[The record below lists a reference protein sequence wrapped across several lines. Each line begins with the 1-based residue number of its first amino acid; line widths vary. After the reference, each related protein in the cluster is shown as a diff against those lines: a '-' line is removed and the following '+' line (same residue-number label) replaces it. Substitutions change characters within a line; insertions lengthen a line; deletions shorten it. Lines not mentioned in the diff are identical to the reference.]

1 MATTWTIAIDWD
13 RNGEFSGDDIVTERA
28 VWVNWFLG
36 FREPYMEIAQNA
48 MLGLVLDNRDR
59 RFSPENEDAANPL
72 AGKIQPLRPVR
83 VTSNDGTTTRTH
95 WSGWVESV
103 HPAANKYGE
112 RLVKILC
119 TGGLQFLSSTQT
131 KIELQEN
138 QRSDQIIDTL
148 IKEVIFPP
156 ALSDAWVIGDPDY
169 SKLGQSTKLANLE
182 AYSNYEEGVLTLNM
196 VGDNWVR
203 QGGYSDQ
210 LKDTFDV
217 YRGIRDVTAAER
229 GKFFFDREGRAVFWN
244 RHHILD
250 KDDID
255 ATFDDAM
262 TDMKYTFASPDQ
274 TKNEIIVTCHPRSV
288 AAEPM
293 TLWELK
299 DAVIRVAPG
308 ATREV
313 YVKYKDEK
321 EKRIGGKDVTVEG
334 VEYLQGSCTVEVE
347 AKANGANLVFK
358 NESEDTE
365 AVIETCLVK
374 GRKIVDEGQMDARA
388 IDQTSITY
396 YGRRTMNI
404 NLPSID
410 DLDQAQLIAD
420 FERDRRKTPFGLAQM
435 ITLQS
440 HAERGGARHADQLGL
455 TIGSLVRLRETQTDH
470 EGTYFIIGEAH
481 ELARGGVHWT
491 TSWYLEPQVETL
503 PWRLGDSSRSQL
515 DMSAYLAY

>member
-1 MATTWTIAIDWD
+1 MTTRWTIGIDWD
-13 RNGEFSGDDIVTERA
+13 RDGDYTDETARVLSA
-28 VWVNWFLG
+28 SWALG
-36 FREPYMEIAQNA
+36 FQQAYMNVGNDAQLTLILRN
-48 MLGLVLDNRDR
+48 DDR
-59 RFSPENEDAANPL
+59 RFTPENSSGSLYGKL
-72 AGKIQPLRPVR
+72 APLRPVKIE
-83 VTSNDGTTTRTH
+83 SNDGTTTRRH
-95 WSGWVESV
+95 FSGWVQSI
-103 HPAANKYGE
+103 HPAANRHGE
-112 RLVKILC
+112 RIAMIRVS
-119 TGGLQFLSSTQT
+119 GAMQFLKATET

-138 QRSDQIIDTL
+138 QRSDRIIDAL
-148 IKEVIFPP
+148 INEVIFPP
-156 ALSDAWVIGDPDY
+156 ALSDSWVLGDPDY
-169 SKLGQSTKLANLE
+169 SKLGESTKLANLE
-182 AYSNYEEGVLTLNM
+182 AYSNYEEGALTLNM

-217 YRGIRDVTAAER
+217 YRGIRDITAAER
-229 GKFFFDREGRAVFWN
+229 GKFFFDREGKAVFWN

-250 KDDID
+250 KDALD
-255 ATFDDAM
+255 ATLDDDM
-262 TDMKYTFASPDQ
+262 TDMKYTFASLDQ
-274 TKNEIIVTCHPRSV
+274 TKNEIIVTCHPRSL
-288 AAEPM
+288 AAAPT

-299 DAVIRVAPG
+299 DAIIRVAPG
-308 ATREV
+308 ETREV

-321 EKRIGGKDVTVEG
+321 DKRIGGKDVTVEG
-334 VEYLQGSCTVEVE
+334 LEYLQGTCTVEVE

-358 NESEDTE
+358 NESADTE
-365 AVIETCLVK
+365 AVVEKCLVK

-396 YGRRTMNI
+396 FGRRTMNI

-410 DLDQAQLIAD
+410 DLDQAQYIAD

-440 HAERGGARHADQLGL
+440 HAERGGARHADQLAL

-470 EGTYFIIGEAH
+470 DGTYFIIGEAH
-481 ELARGGVHWT
+481 ELARGGKHWT

-503 PWRLGDSSRSQL
+503 PWKLEDSSRSQL

>member
-1 MATTWTIAIDWD
+1 MTTRWTIGIDWD
-13 RNGEFSGDDIVTERA
+13 RDGNYTDETAKVLSA
-28 VWVNWFLG
+28 KWMLG
-36 FREPYMEIAQNA
+36 FQQAYTGAGNDAQLTLIMRN
-48 MLGLVLDNRDR
+48 DDK
-59 RFSPENEDAANPL
+59 RFTPEHSAGNLYGKL
-72 AGKIQPLRPVR
+72 APLRPVKIE
-83 VTSNDGTTTRTH
+83 SNDGTTTRRH
-95 WSGWVESV
+95 FSGWVQTI
-103 HPAANKYGE
+103 HPAANRNGE
-112 RLVKILC
+112 RIAMIRVS
-119 TGGLQFLSSTQT
+119 GAMQFLKATET

-138 QRSDQIIDTL
+138 QRSDQIIDAL
-148 IKEVIFPP
+148 VNEVIFPP
-156 ALSDAWVIGDPDY
+156 ALSDAWVVGDPDY

-182 AYSNYEEGVLTLNM
+182 AYSDYEEGALTLNM

-210 LKDTFDV
+210 AKDTFDV
-217 YRGIRDVTAAER
+217 YRGIRDITAAER
-229 GKFFFDREGRAVFWN
+229 GKFFFDREGKAVFWN

-255 ATFDDAM
+255 GSFDDAM
-262 TDMKYTFASPDQ
+262 TDMKYTFASLDQ

-288 AAEPM
+288 AAEPT

-299 DAVIRVAPG
+299 DAIIRVAPG

-334 VEYLQGSCTVEVE
+334 VEYLQGRCAVEVE

-358 NESEDTE
+358 NESDDTE
-365 AVIETCLVK
+365 AVVEKCQVK

-388 IDQTSITY
+388 IDQPSITY
-396 YGRRTMNI
+396 FGRRTMNI

-410 DLDQAQLIAD
+410 DLDQAQHIAD
-420 FERDRRKTPFGLAQM
+420 FERNRRKTPFGLAQT

-440 HAERGGARHADQLGL
+440 HAERGGGRHNDQLAL
-455 TIGSLVRLRETQTDH
+455 TIGSLVRLQETQTDH
-470 EGTYFIIGEAH
+470 DGTYFIIGEAQ

-491 TSWYLEPQVETL
+491 TTWYLEPQVETL
-503 PWRLGDSSRSQL
+503 PWRLDDASRSQL

>member
-1 MATTWTIAIDWD
+1 MATKWKVEVDWNRD
-13 RNGEFSGDDIVTERA
+13 GTYSEVTEYVTEA
-28 VWVNWFLG
+28 QWFLG
-36 FREPYMEIAQNA
+36 FRAPYLGTASEAFLHLTLNNA
-48 MLGLVLDNRDR
+48 DR
-59 RFSPENEDAANPL
+59 RFSPENSSGPL
-72 AGKIQPLRPVR
+72 FGNLVPLRPLR
-83 VTSNDGTTTRTH
+83 VTSDDGSTVRTH
-95 WSGWVESV
+95 WSGWINMIE
-103 HPAANKYGE
+103 PAANKYGA
-112 RLVKILC
+112 RLAYIVA
-119 TGGLQFLSSTQT
+119 TGAMQFLKATET

-138 QRSDQIIDTL
+138 QRSDRIIDTL
-148 IKEVIFPP
+148 VNEVIFPP
-156 ALSDAWVIGDPDY
+156 ALNDSWVLGDPDY
-169 SKLGQSTKLANLE
+169 SKLGQSTRLANLE

-196 VGDNWVR
+196 AGDNWVR

-217 YRGIRDVTAAER
+217 YRGIRDITAAER
-229 GKFFFDREGRAVFWN
+229 GKFFFDREGKAVFWN

-250 KDDID
+250 KDEID
-255 ATFDDAM
+255 ATLDDDM
-262 TDMKYTFASPDQ
+262 TDMKYTFASLDQ

-288 AAEPM
+288 AAAPT

-308 ATREV
+308 ETREV

-321 EKRIGGKDVTVEG
+321 DKRIGGKDVTVEG

-358 NESEDTE
+358 NESADTE
-365 AVIETCLVK
+365 AVVKKCLVV

-396 YGRRTMNI
+396 FGRRTMNI

-410 DLDQAQLIAD
+410 DLDQARYIAD

-440 HAERGGARHADQLGL
+440 HAERGGARHADQLAL
-455 TIGSLVRLRETQTDH
+455 TVGSLVRLRETQTDH

-481 ELARGGVHWT
+481 ELARGGKHWT

-503 PWRLGDSSRSQL
+503 PWKPDDSSRSHL

>member
-1 MATTWTIAIDWD
+1 MI
-13 RNGEFSGDDIVTERA
+13 RVSG
-28 VWVNWFLG
+28 
-36 FREPYMEIAQNA
+36 A
-48 MLGLVLDNRDR
+48 M
-59 RFSPENEDAANPL
+59 
-72 AGKIQPLRPVR
+72 
-83 VTSNDGTTTRTH
+83 
-95 WSGWVESV
+95 
-103 HPAANKYGE
+103 
-112 RLVKILC
+112 
-119 TGGLQFLSSTQT
+119 QFLKATET

-148 IKEVIFPP
+148 INEVIFPP
-156 ALSDAWVIGDPDY
+156 ALSDSWVLGDPDY

-182 AYSNYEEGVLTLNM
+182 AYSNFEEGVLTLNM

-217 YRGIRDVTAAER
+217 YRGIRDITAAER
-229 GKFFFDREGRAVFWN
+229 GKFFFDREGKAVFWN

-250 KDDID
+250 KDAVD
-255 ATFDDAM
+255 AGFDDAM
-262 TDMKYTFASPDQ
+262 TDMKYTFASLDQ
-274 TKNEIIVTCHPRSV
+274 TKNEIIVTCHPRSL
-288 AAEPM
+288 AAEPT

-308 ATREV
+308 ETREV

-334 VEYLQGSCTVEVE
+334 LEYLQGTCTVEVE

-358 NESEDTE
+358 NESADTE
-365 AVIETCLVK
+365 AVVEKCLVK

-396 YGRRTMNI
+396 FGRRTMNI

-410 DLDQAQLIAD
+410 DLDQAQYIAD

-440 HAERGGARHADQLGL
+440 HAERGGARHADQLAL
-455 TIGSLVRLRETQTDH
+455 TVGSLVRLRETQTDH

-481 ELARGGVHWT
+481 ELARGGKHWT

-503 PWRLGDSSRSQL
+503 PWKLEDSSRSHL

>member
-13 RNGEFSGDDIVTERA
+13 RDGEFSGDDIVTERA
-28 VWVNWFLG
+28 VWINWFLG
-36 FREPYMEIAQNA
+36 FREPYKDIAQNSV
-48 MLGLVLDNRDR
+48 LGLVLDNRDR
-59 RFSPENEDAANPL
+59 RFSPENEDAGNPL

-119 TGGLQFLSSTQT
+119 TGGLQFLSSTET

-138 QRSDQIIDTL
+138 QRSDQIIDAL
-148 IKEVIFPP
+148 IQEVIFPP
-156 ALSDAWVIGDPDY
+156 ALSDSWVLGDPDY
-169 SKLGQSTKLANLE
+169 SKLGESTKLANLE
-182 AYSNYEEGVLTLNM
+182 AFRDYEEGVLTLNLA
-196 VGDNWVR
+196 GDNWVR

-210 LKDTFDV
+210 EKDTFDV
-217 YRGIRDVTAAER
+217 YRGIRDITAAER
-229 GKFFFDREGRAVFWN
+229 GKFYFDREGKAVFWN

-250 KDDID
+250 KDTAD
-255 ATFDDAM
+255 ASFDDAM
-262 TDMKYTFASPDQ
+262 TDMKYTFASLDQ

-288 AAEPM
+288 GAAPT

-308 ATREV
+308 ERREV

-321 EKRIGGKDVTVEG
+321 DKRIGGKDVTVED
-334 VEYLQGSCTVEVE
+334 VEYFQGSCTVEVE

-358 NESEDTE
+358 NESERTE
-365 AVIETCLVK
+365 AIVEQCVVK
-374 GRKIVDEGQMDARA
+374 GRKIVDEGQMDARS

-396 YGRRTMNI
+396 FGRRTMNI

-410 DLDQAQLIAD
+410 DLDQAQYIAD
-420 FERDRRKTPFGLAQM
+420 FERNRRKTPFGLAQM

-440 HAERGGARHADQLGL
+440 HAEDGGARHADQLGL
-455 TIGSLVRLRETQTDH
+455 TIGSLIELQETQTDH
-470 EGTYFIIGEAH
+470 DGTYIIIGEAH
-481 ELARGGVHWT
+481 ELARGGKHWT

-503 PWRLGDSSRSQL
+503 PWKLGHATRGQL
-515 DMSAYLAY
+515 ERGTYLAY

>member
-1 MATTWTIAIDWD
+1 MTTRWTIGIDWD
-13 RNGEFSGDDIVTERA
+13 RDGSYRDETARVLSA
-28 VWVNWFLG
+28 KWMLG
-36 FREPYMEIAQNA
+36 FQQAYMDVSNDAQLTLIMRN
-48 MLGLVLDNRDR
+48 DDK
-59 RFSPENEDAANPL
+59 RFTPENSSGSLYGKL
-72 AGKIQPLRPVR
+72 APLRPVKIE
-83 VTSNDGTTTRTH
+83 SNDATTTRRH
-95 WSGWVESV
+95 FSGWVQSI
-103 HPAANKYGE
+103 HPAANRNGE
-112 RLVKILC
+112 RVAMIRVS
-119 TGGLQFLSSTQT
+119 GAMQFLKATET

-138 QRSDQIIDTL
+138 QRSDQIIDAL
-148 IKEVIFPP
+148 INEVIFPP
-156 ALSDAWVIGDPDY
+156 ALSDAWVLGDPDY

-182 AYSNYEEGVLTLNM
+182 AYSNYEDGVLTLNM

-210 LKDTFDV
+210 IKDTFDV
-217 YRGIRDVTAAER
+217 YRGIRDITAAER
-229 GKFFFDREGRAVFWN
+229 GKFFFDREGKAVFWN

-255 ATFDDAM
+255 GNFDDAM
-262 TDMKYTFASPDQ
+262 TDMKYTFASLDQ

-288 AAEPM
+288 AANST

-299 DAVIRVAPG
+299 DAIIRVAPG

-313 YVKYKDEK
+313 YIKYKDEK
-321 EKRIGGKDVTVEG
+321 EKRIGGKDVTVED
-334 VEYLQGSCTVEVE
+334 VEYLQGTCSVEVE

-358 NESEDTE
+358 NESADTE
-365 AVIETCLVK
+365 AVIEKCLVK

-388 IDQTSITY
+388 IDQPSITY
-396 YGRRTMNI
+396 FGRHTMNI

-410 DLDQAQLIAD
+410 DLDQAQTIAD
-420 FERDRRKTPFGLAQM
+420 FGRNRRKTPFGLAQT

-470 EGTYFIIGEAH
+470 EGTYFIIGEAQ

-491 TSWYLEPQVETL
+491 TTWYLEPQVETL
-503 PWRLGDSSRSQL
+503 PWRLDDSSRSQL

>member
-1 MATTWTIAIDWD
+1 MATTRTRRQESCLPSW
-13 RNGEFSGDDIVTERA
+13 S
-28 VWVNWFLG
+28 LG
-36 FREPYMEIAQNA
+36 FLQAYMDVGNDAQLTLILRN
-48 MLGLVLDNRDR
+48 DDR
-59 RFSPENEDAANPL
+59 RFSPENRAGSLYGKL
-72 AGKIQPLRPVR
+72 APLRPVKIE
-83 VTSNDGTTTRTH
+83 SNDGTTTRRH
-95 WSGWVESV
+95 FSGWVQSI
-103 HPAANKYGE
+103 HPAANRNGE
-112 RLVKILC
+112 RIAMIRVS
-119 TGGLQFLSSTQT
+119 GAMQFLKATET

-148 IKEVIFPP
+148 INEVIFPP
-156 ALSDAWVIGDPDY
+156 ALSDSWVLGDPDY
-169 SKLGQSTKLANLE
+169 SRLGQSTKLANLE
-182 AYSNYEEGVLTLNM
+182 AYSNYEEGALTLNM

-217 YRGIRDVTAAER
+217 YRGIRDITAAER
-229 GKFFFDREGRAVFWN
+229 GKFFFDREGKAVFWN

-250 KDDID
+250 KDAID
-255 ATFDDAM
+255 ATLDDAM
-262 TDMKYTFASPDQ
+262 TDMKYTFASLDQ

-288 AAEPM
+288 AAAPT

-308 ATREV
+308 ETREV

-321 EKRIGGKDVTVEG
+321 DERIGGKDVTVEG
-334 VEYLQGSCTVEVE
+334 LEYLQGKCTVEVE

-358 NESEDTE
+358 NESADTE
-365 AVIETCLVK
+365 AVVEKCLVV

-388 IDQTSITY
+388 IDQESITFF
-396 YGRRTMNI
+396 GRRTMNI

-410 DLDQAQLIAD
+410 DLDQAQYIAD

-440 HAERGGARHADQLGL
+440 HAERGGARHADQLAL
-455 TIGSLVRLRETQTDH
+455 TVGSLVRLRETQTDH
-470 EGTYFIIGEAH
+470 EGAYFIIGEAH
-481 ELARGGVHWT
+481 ELARGGKHWT

-503 PWRLGDSSRSQL
+503 PWKLEDSSRSHL

>member
-13 RNGEFSGDDIVTERA
+13 RDGEFSGDDIVTERA
-28 VWVNWFLG
+28 VWINWFLG
-36 FREPYMEIAQNA
+36 FREPFRNIAQNST
-48 MLGLVLDNRDR
+48 LNLVLDNRDR

-119 TGGLQFLSSTQT
+119 TGGLQFLSATET

-138 QRSDQIIDTL
+138 QRSDQIIDAL
-148 IKEVIFPP
+148 IQEVIFPP
-156 ALSDAWVIGDPDY
+156 ALVDSWVLGNPDY
-169 SKLGQSTKLANLE
+169 SKVGQSTKLADLT
-182 AYSNYEEGVLTLNM
+182 AYSDYEKGVLSLNM
-196 VGDNWVR
+196 AGDNWVR

-210 LKDTFDV
+210 EKDTFDV
-217 YRGIRDVTAAER
+217 YRGIRDITAAER
-229 GKFFFDREGRAVFWN
+229 GKFFFDREGKAVFWN

-250 KDDID
+250 KDTVD
-255 ATFDDAM
+255 ATIDDGM
-262 TDMKYTFASPDQ
+262 TDMQYTFASLDQ
-274 TKNEIIVTCHPRSV
+274 TKNEIIVTCHPRTI
-288 AAEPM
+288 AAEPT

-308 ATREV
+308 ETREV

-321 EKRIGGKDVTVEG
+321 DKRIGGVDVTVED
-334 VEYLQGSCTVEVE
+334 VECVQGSCAVEVE

-358 NESEDTE
+358 NESDRTE
-365 AVIETCLVK
+365 AIVEKCLVK

-396 YGRRTMNI
+396 FGRRTMNV

-410 DLDQAQLIAD
+410 DLDQAQYIAD
-420 FERDRRKTPFGLAQM
+420 FERNRRKTPFGLAHM

-440 HAERGGARHADQLGL
+440 HAENGGARHADQLGL
-455 TIGSLVRLRETQTDH
+455 TIGSLIRLGETQTEHD
-470 EGTYFIIGEAH
+470 GTYIIIGEAH
-481 ELARGGVHWT
+481 ELARGGKHWT
-491 TSWYLEPQVETL
+491 TTWYLEPQVETL
-503 PWRLGDSSRSQL
+503 PWKLDDGSRSQL

>member
-1 MATTWTIAIDWD
+1 MTTRWTIGIDWD
-13 RNGEFSGDDIVTERA
+13 RDGNYTDETAKVLSA
-28 VWVNWFLG
+28 KWMLG
-36 FREPYMEIAQNA
+36 FQQAYTGVGNDAQLTLIMRN
-48 MLGLVLDNRDR
+48 DDK
-59 RFSPENEDAANPL
+59 RFTPEYGAGSLYGKL
-72 AGKIQPLRPVR
+72 APLRPVKIE
-83 VTSNDGTTTRTH
+83 SNDETTTRRH
-95 WSGWVESV
+95 FSGWVQSI
-103 HPAANKYGE
+103 HPAANRNGE
-112 RLVKILC
+112 RIAMIRVS
-119 TGGLQFLSSTQT
+119 GAMQFLKATET

-138 QRSDQIIDTL
+138 QRSDDIIDTL
-148 IKEVIFPP
+148 VNEVIFPP
-156 ALSDAWVIGDPDY
+156 ALSDAWVLGDPDY

-182 AYSNYEEGVLTLNM
+182 AYSNYEDGVLTLNM

-210 LKDTFDV
+210 IKDTFDV
-217 YRGIRDVTAAER
+217 YRGIRDITAAER
-229 GKFFFDREGRAVFWN
+229 GKFFFDREGKAVFWN

-255 ATFDDAM
+255 GNFDDAM
-262 TDMKYTFASPDQ
+262 TDMKYTFASLDQ

-288 AAEPM
+288 AAEPT

-321 EKRIGGKDVTVEG
+321 EKRIGGKDVTVED
-334 VEYLQGSCTVEVE
+334 VEYLQGRCTVEVE

-358 NESEDTE
+358 NESDDTE
-365 AVIETCLVK
+365 AVVEKCQVK

-388 IDQTSITY
+388 IDQPSITY
-396 YGRRTMNI
+396 FGRRTMNI

-410 DLDQAQLIAD
+410 DLDQAQHIAD
-420 FERDRRKTPFGLAQM
+420 FERNRRKTPFGLAQT

-440 HAERGGARHADQLGL
+440 HAERGGGRHNDQLGL

-470 EGTYFIIGEAH
+470 EGTYFIIGEAQ
-481 ELARGGVHWT
+481 ELAQWGALDDHLVSGAASRDLA
-491 TSWYLEPQVETL
+491 LEA
-503 PWRLGDSSRSQL
+503 G
-515 DMSAYLAY
+515 